1 MPSSQANLESLAG
14 KRVVLTG
21 ATAGIGQAA
30 AEAFAEAGADLL
42 LVARNPERA
51 KRTSERLRARRPE
64 CRVDL
69 VLADLSSQKQIRRAA
84 DEILTACPQIDVL
97 FNNAGLVTLQR
108 SETEDGIESTFAVN
122 HLAYFLLT
130 NLLVPRLRET
140 PRSRIVLTASDA
152 HRFGGAL
159 DFDDLG
165 NERDF
170 RGMRVYGRSK
180 CANILYTR
188 ELGRRLADSDVTVN
202 CFHPGMVRSELG
214 TSEGLLGRVAQK
226 VIWPFA
232 RTAAKGA
239 ETGVYL
245 STSPEVEGQSGGYY
259 FDCKP
264 HEAKPFAQDDE
275 SARRLWEESVRMT
288 GYEGAV

>member
-1 MPSSQANLESLAG
+1 MPSPEPNPESLAG

-30 AEAFAEAGADLL
+30 AEFFAEAGADLL
-42 LVARNPERA
+42 LVARNAERA
-51 KRTSERLRARRPE
+51 EQTTQRLRERRPD

-69 VLADLSSQKQIRRAA
+69 VLADLASQKQVRRAA
-84 DEILTACPQIDVL
+84 DEILAACPKIDVL
-97 FNNAGLVTLQR
+97 FNNAGLVTLKR

-130 NLLVPRLRET
+130 NLLAPRLRET
-140 PRSRIVLTASDA
+140 PRARIVLTASDA
-152 HRFGGAL
+152 HRFAGPL
-159 DFDDLG
+159 DFDDLSA
-165 NERDF
+165 EQDF

-188 ELGRRLADSDVTVN
+188 ELAQRLAGSDVTVN

-214 TSEGLLGRVAQK
+214 TSEGLMGRVAQK
-226 VIWPFA
+226 LIWPFA

-245 STSPEVEGQSGGYY
+245 ATSPEVEGKSGGYY
-259 FDCKP
+259 FNCKP
-264 HEAKPFAQDDE
+264 HEPKPWAQDDDN
-275 SARRLWEESVRMT
+275 ARRLWDESVRMT
-288 GYEGAV
+288 GFDAAL